1 MAVETQKARQAA
13 GTRSQLVAVG
23 HRLFAERGFA
33 ATSTEE
39 IVAQAGVTRGA
50 LYYHFKNKED
60 LFRAVLTEV
69 EETIHER
76 ITAVAMA
83 ESEPWA
89 GLVAGCGAFLDA
101 CMDPA
106 VQRIALLDAPAV
118 LGWEVWR
125 QVGSEHRFG
134 ILVAG
139 LQWGVVAGEIDDLPV
154 VALAHVLL
162 GALND
167 GALFIAGAEDKA
179 VARDQVAAIL
189 LRLLGGLRPS

>member
-1 MAVETQKARQAA
+1 V
-13 GTRSQLVAVG
+13 TRSQLVAVG
-23 HRLFAERGFA
+23 RRLFAERGFA
-33 ATSTEE
+33 GTSTEE

-69 EETIHER
+69 EEAIHQR
-76 ITAVAMA
+76 VTAVAMA

-106 VQRIALLDAPAV
+106 VQRIALVDAPAV
-118 LGWEVWR
+118 LGWEAWR

-139 LQWGVVAGEIDDLPV
+139 LQWGIVAGEIDDLPV
-154 VALAHVLL
+154 VPLAHVLL

-167 GALFIAGAEDKA
+167 GALFIAAAEHKA
-179 VARDQVAAIL
+179 AARDQVATII
-189 LRLLGGLRPS
+189 LRLLGGLRVT

>member
-1 MAVETQKARQAA
+1 MAVETHKARQAA

-23 HRLFAERGFA
+23 RRLFAERGFA

-39 IVAQAGVTRGA
+39 IVARAGVTRGA

-69 EETIHER
+69 EEAIHER
-76 ITAVAMA
+76 VTAVAMA
-83 ESEPWA
+83 EAQPWD

-101 CMDPA
+101 CLDPA
-106 VQRIALLDAPAV
+106 VQRIALIDAPAV

-134 ILVAG
+134 IFVTGLNWAMVAG
-139 LQWGVVAGEIDDLPV
+139 DIEDLPAV
-154 VALAHVLL
+154 PLAHMLL
-162 GALND
+162 GALNE
-167 GALFIAGAEDKA
+167 GALFIARAERKA
-179 VARDQVAAIL
+179 AARDEVAGIID
-189 LRLLGGLRPS
+189 RLLGGLRP